1 MLQCFPI
8 NNLDL
13 SCLSVFVLV
22 LLIFYSFYSS
32 NTAEI
37 FGNFSLAL
45 TVSEKGN
52 LSHFCTEEMLN
63 EVQLRHTALLTQ
75 LVFFL

>member
-13 SCLSVFVLV
+13 SCLSIFVLV
-22 LLIFYSFYSS
+22 LLIFYGFYFSD
-32 NTAEI
+32 TTEI
-37 FGNFSLAL
+37 VGKFSLAL

-52 LSHFCTEEMLN
+52 LSHLCTEEMLN
-63 EVQLRHTALLTQ
+63 EV
-75 LVFFL
+75 